1 MNAPVAN
8 PAAAAG
14 SSQSLDELIFVELC
28 GRALQCTDAAAAVKP
43 NPAILAKLSIQLADA
58 YRAAY
63 KEKMADLM
71 PKNVGYEINM
81 DDITNWDTKK

>member
-1 MNAPVAN
+1 MNAPVAAT
-8 PAAAAG
+8 AAAAG
-14 SSQSLDELIFVELC
+14 PNLSLDELIFVELC

-63 KEKMADLM
+63 KEKMYDLL

-81 DDITNWDTKK
+81 DDITNWDKKK